1 MRGYMTKSGKTG
13 QFPALSIEQLNAI
26 DLLVV
31 GKTDQEVARAVSV
44 SRQTV
49 CGWRLY
55 HPDFQAALNK
65 RRREVWG
72 AAADKLRSLLP
83 KALEVIER
91 ELEREDVK
99 VALDIVK
106 LAGVKVG
113 TIGPHN
119 PEEIVAAEARTRD
132 TAVLLS
138 LGGTTDLTRVRKEL
152 IEKAEREQ

>member
-1 MRGYMTKSGKTG
+1 MTKADKNGR
-13 QFPALSIEQLNAI
+13 AELSIEQANAI

-31 GKTDQEVARAVSV
+31 GKTDQEVATAVGV

-55 HPDFQAALNK
+55 HPDFQAELNK

-83 KALEVIER
+83 KALEVLER
-91 ELEREDVK
+91 ELEEGDVK

-106 LAGVKVG
+106 LAGVQISN
-113 TIGPHN
+113 IGPHD
-119 PEEIVAAEARTRD
+119 PEEIVATEARTRD
-132 TAVLLS
+132 AAVLFN
-138 LGGTTDLTRVRKEL
+138 LGGTTDLARVRKEL
-152 IEKAEREQ
+152 IEKAAAE

>member
-1 MRGYMTKSGKTG
+1 MAKPDKTG
-13 QFPALSIEQLNAI
+13 HPALSVEQANAV

-31 GKTDQEVARAVSV
+31 GKTDQEVAAAVGV

-83 KALEVIER
+83 KALEVLER
-91 ELEREDVK
+91 ELQDGDVK

-106 LAGVKVG
+106 LAGIQLG
-113 TIGPHN
+113 SIGPHD
-119 PEEIVAAEARTRD
+119 PDAIVAAEARKWD
-132 TAVLLS
+132 EAVLLS
-138 LGGTTDLTRVRKEL
+138 LGGMTDFARVRKEL
-152 IEKAEREQ
+152 IEKAAAE